1 MASASAGEV
10 GRHLRQL
17 FDAGSAVGLGDGELL
32 ERFAASRRDD
42 PRRESAGP
50 AESAFEAIVARHGP
64 TVLSV
69 CRQVLGDNHA
79 AEDAF
84 QATFLVLVRRASSL
98 RLRNSGS
105 LGSWLYG
112 VAYRTSLKARKGA
125 TRRRTRE
132 QRVAMPES
140 KGGTAVVVEVERTDL
155 ASALHAEVA
164 RLPAKYRAPLV
175 LCYFEGRSHDEAAGA
190 LNWPVGTVRC
200 RLSRGREML
209 RKRLVRR
216 GLTLSV
222 AAGLAAGEP
231 WAASVARAEVPARL
245 VRATLESAL
254 AGSTAA
260 PLAAMVRSAIG
271 WWLAARWRT
280 AALAA
285 MLGLA
290 AIASAIALTRMP
302 APGGM
307 PASPPARTIV
317 ATTPIAPIVAPP
329 DAGGLPA
336 HARARLGTDAFR
348 HGSLVNQVLTTRDG
362 KTVVTADIKRVVYL
376 WDAATGRL
384 RHRIALAGQLFEPI
398 VLSPDGTLLLTGEP
412 NPDHRFRV
420 WDVASGRERARMP
433 MRPGKDDPWN
443 TPAFL
448 PDGRTVILFGR
459 QPEGTTGRY
468 QSVIGLWDLAHPD
481 VPPRR
486 LVGPWTEIGLS
497 RVSPDGTMLAGFGDA
512 TEPTPPAAGA
522 LPGAG
527 MSGPQPESML
537 RIVEFPTR
545 RERAS
550 VRLGEKHGVALAFA
564 PDSRHLAVALDDG
577 TVRVVSTADG
587 RERPPR
593 MAPLASTAPRVGPG
607 DPAAVERREVI
618 GALAFSSDGSTL
630 AGGSCLLGLTPSP
643 GSLYLWDFV
652 VGTERRRIGE
662 FRTGPGALAFAPD
675 GRTIAGAVNWEPVMR
690 VYQVANGREAL
701 PRVGHASGVGA
712 VAVSPA
718 DGTIFTA
725 SFDGAIHRWDP
736 ATGIDLGLPAGMS
749 SVVDLAIAP
758 DGRSLAACG
767 PYGDPLIIS
776 VPDGDEIR
784 HLPGQSIGGT
794 TPRQI
799 AWSPDGRAV
808 GFGRT
813 IRDASSGKELR
824 ALRIP
829 GERENSVPE
838 VRLFFYFP
846 DGRRAI
852 TVEKDLAR
860 TWDVATGAEASPP
873 LAIVG
878 ERVAISADGR
888 FLATGG
894 FSNEPVNARPPDSTL
909 RVWDLA
915 ERRLIATIPGRERS
929 LCGVALSPDGRLLA
943 SFRPEQAGIRSVQDP
958 DPQDPV
964 IRIHE
969 VKTGRELRRLEG
981 HRGSIN
987 DAIFTR
993 DGRTL
998 ISASEDGT
1006 AMVWDVS
1013 DL

>member
-1 MASASAGEV
+1 MASASSGEV

-17 FDAGSAVGLGDGELL
+17 FDAGSVVGLSDGELL

-42 PRRESAGP
+42 PRRESA
-50 AESAFEAIVARHGP
+50 ESAFEAIVARHGP
-64 TVLSV
+64 AVLSV

-84 QATFLVLVRRASSL
+84 QATFLVLVRRAGSL

-112 VAYRTSLKARKGA
+112 VAYRTALKARKGA
-125 TRRRTRE
+125 MRRRTRE
-132 QRVAMPES
+132 QRVAIPES
-140 KGGTAVVVEVERTDL
+140 RGGTAVVVEVERADL

-175 LCYFEGRSHDEAAGA
+175 LCYFEGRSNDEAAGA

-209 RKRLVRR
+209 RKRLIRR

-222 AAGLAAGEP
+222 ATGLAAGES
-231 WAASVARAEVPARL
+231 WAASVARAEVPAHL

-254 AGSTAA
+254 AGSATVSVAA
-260 PLAAMVRSAIG
+260 TVRAAIG
-271 WWLAARWRT
+271 WWLLARWRT
-280 AALAA
+280 AAMAA
-285 MLGLA
+285 ALGLV
-290 AIASAIALTRMP
+290 AIASAVALTWMP

-307 PASPPARTIV
+307 PASPPARTV
-317 ATTPIAPIVAPP
+317 AATTPIAPAPP
-329 DAGGLPA
+329 DAGEPAGGLPA
-336 HARARLGTDAFR
+336 HARTRLGTDAFR
-348 HGSLVNQVLTTRDG
+348 HGSLINQVLTTRDG
-362 KTVVTADIKRVVYL
+362 KTVVTADIKRVVYI

-384 RHRIALAGQLFEPI
+384 RHRIPLAGQLYEPI
-398 VLSPDGTLLLTGEP
+398 VLSPDGSLLLTGEP

-420 WDVASGRERARMP
+420 WDVASGRERARM
-433 MRPGKDDPWN
+433 RPGKDDPWI
-443 TPAFL
+443 TLAFL

-459 QPEGTTGRY
+459 QPEGTTRRY
-468 QSVIGLWDLAHPD
+468 QSILGLWDLVHPD
-481 VPPRR
+481 EPPRR

-497 RVSPDGTMLAGFGDA
+497 RVAPDGTMLAGFGDA
-512 TEPTPPAAGA
+512 TEPTPPPVGA

-527 MSGPQPESML
+527 MSVTQPESVL

-550 VRLGEKHGVALAFA
+550 VRLAGKHGTALEFA

-577 TVRVVSTADG
+577 TVRVFSTADG
-587 RERPPR
+587 RERSPR
-593 MAPLASTAPRVGPG
+593 MASLASTAPRVDPG
-607 DPAAVERREVI
+607 DPAAIERREVI

-643 GSLYLWDFV
+643 GSLYLWDFAR
-652 VGTERRRIGE
+652 GTERRRIGE

-675 GRTIAGAVNWEPVMR
+675 GRTIAAAVNWEPVMR

-736 ATGIDLGLPAGMS
+736 ASGIDLGLPAGMNA
-749 SVVDLAIAP
+749 VVDLAIAP
-758 DGRSLAACG
+758 DGRSLVACG

-813 IRDASSGKELR
+813 IRDASSGKELVR
-824 ALRIP
+824 LRIP
-829 GERENSVPE
+829 GERENSVSE

-852 TVEKDLAR
+852 TVEKDVAR

-894 FSNEPVNARPPDSTL
+894 FANEPVNARPPD
-909 RVWDLA
+909 
-915 ERRLIATIPGRERS
+915 
-929 LCGVALSPDGRLLA
+929 
-943 SFRPEQAGIRSVQDP
+943 
-958 DPQDPV
+958 
-964 IRIHE
+964 
-969 VKTGRELRRLEG
+969 
-981 HRGSIN
+981 
-987 DAIFTR
+987 
-993 DGRTL
+993 
-998 ISASEDGT
+998 
-1006 AMVWDVS
+1006 
-1013 DL
+1013 

>member
-1 MASASAGEV
+1 MASGSSGDM

-17 FDAGSAVGLGDGELL
+17 FGAGSVVGLSDGELL
-32 ERFAASRRDD
+32 ERFAAARRDD
-42 PRRESAGP
+42 PRRES

-64 TVLSV
+64 AVLSV

-84 QATFLVLVRRASSL
+84 QATFLVLVRRAGSL

-112 VAYRTSLKARKGA
+112 VAHRTSLKARKGA
-125 TRRRTRE
+125 MRRRTRE
-132 QRVAMPES
+132 QRVALPEAR
-140 KGGTAVVVEVERTDL
+140 GGTAVVVEVERADL

-209 RKRLVRR
+209 RQRLVRR

-222 AAGLAAGEP
+222 AAGLAAGES

-260 PLAAMVRSAIG
+260 PLAAMVRAAIG
-271 WWLAARWRT
+271 PWLVARWRT
-280 AALAA
+280 VAPAAV
-285 MLGLA
+285 LGLV
-290 AIASAIALTRMP
+290 AIAATMAIALMP

-307 PASPPARTIV
+307 PASPPARTV
-317 ATTPIAPIVAPP
+317 AAATPVVPAPP
-329 DAGGLPA
+329 DAGEPAGGLPP
-336 HARARLGTDAFR
+336 HARTRLGTDAFR

-362 KTVVTADIKRVVYL
+362 KTVVTADIKRVVYI

-384 RHRIALAGQLFEPI
+384 RHRIPLAGQLFEPI
-398 VLSPDGTLLLTGEP
+398 VLSPDGTSLLTGEP
-412 NPDHRFRV
+412 DPDHRFRV

-448 PDGRTVILFGR
+448 PDGKTVILFGR
-459 QPEGTTGRY
+459 QAEATTGRV
-468 QSVIGLWDLAHPD
+468 QSVIGLWDLTHPD
-481 VPPRR
+481 QPPRR

-497 RVSPDGTMLAGFGDA
+497 RISPDGTMLAGFGDA
-512 TEPTPPAAGA
+512 TEPVPPPAGA

-527 MSGPQPESML
+527 MAGPQPESAL
-537 RIVEFPTR
+537 RIVEFPSR

-550 VRLGEKHGVALAFA
+550 VRLDGRHGLALAFA
-564 PDSRHLAVALDDG
+564 PDSRHLAIALDDG
-577 TVRVVSTADG
+577 TVWVFSTADG

-593 MAPLASTAPRVGPG
+593 MAPLASIAPRLDPG

-643 GSLYLWDFV
+643 GSLYLWDFAR
-652 VGTERRRIGE
+652 GAERRRIGE

-675 GRTIAGAVNWEPVMR
+675 GRTIAAAVNWEPVMR

-736 ATGIDLGLPAGMS
+736 STGIDLGLPAGMS
-749 SVVDLAIAP
+749 AVVDLAIAP

-794 TPRQI
+794 TPRQL

-813 IRDASSGKELR
+813 ICDASSGKELM

-829 GERENSVPE
+829 GERENSVSE

-852 TVEKDLAR
+852 TVEKDVAR

-894 FSNEPVNARPPDSTL
+894 FLNEPVNARLPDSTI

-915 ERRLIATIPGRERS
+915 GRRLIATIPGHERS
-929 LCGVALSPDGRLLA
+929 ICGVALSPDGRLLA
-943 SFRPEQAGIRSVQDP
+943 SFRPEQAGLRPVQDP

-969 VKTGRELRRLEG
+969 VRTGRELRRLEG